1 MCSSFTSAFP
11 QHRQHGITIPS
22 LVHSSCACLSPIK
35 ARRSRLVTLFT
46 AFSRN
51 QRIKQRRAFSAYHT
65 TWCKNLPTTLA
76 NRLWWLTHGSC
87 PLSNLIYHVVCQLFC
102 SLVKRRFAC
111 FCDLIQLLRIYS
123 SAYNIHHRTSFSSSG
138 RHSMCFRID
147 GHPVEAAIRQ
157 PLGHFLRPADGCSS
171 LHCIHLFSPT
181 FSNLVRSPATSYLQF
196 TFSCR

>member
-1 MCSSFTSAFP
+1 MLNTSQYKQTPSLSFKCSHSIQRPIGGAGRVFQCFTASRSLRLSSDFPEHSGHQQRHMPQLLMRICLFP
-11 QHRQHGITIPS
+11 QNGHGNKIPCR
-22 LVHSSCACLSPIK
+22 VHSSCACRSPSR
-35 ARRSRLVTLFT
+35 ARRSRSVTLFT

-51 QRIKQRRAFSAYHT
+51 QRIKQGRAFSAYHM

-123 SAYNIHHRTSFSSSG
+123 SAYNSL
-138 RHSMCFRID
+138 
-147 GHPVEAAIRQ
+147 Q
-157 PLGHFLRPADGCSS
+157 PLDGRCP
-171 LHCIHLFSPT
+171 L
-181 FSNLVRSPATSYLQF
+181 
-196 TFSCR
+196 